1 MKKETLLNWKKN
13 KMPKTYK
20 ELHKEKA
27 DLERKETLASV
38 RQTLLLVKICA
49 QNSTNFEEFKNLLEN
64 TIVKVEAKMEE

>member
-1 MKKETLLNWKKN
+1 
-13 KMPKTYK
+13 MPKTYK

-64 TIVKVEAKMEE
+64 TIIKVEAKMEE